1 MDLNLAGSTAY
12 VTGGAQGIGAAI
24 VDRLVAEG
32 VAVAISDVDA
42 DQLNDRHR
50 DGQHGWTVAGRAP
63 VLIPA
68 DLSNPQDTVRAADAA
83 VAGLGGPPTILVNN
97 VGVAKSQPFLDI
109 SDADWAAGFDLNFMS
124 AVRTSR
130 ALLPQMAAAGG
141 GAVVIISSDLAKQ
154 PDTVPADYGA
164 MKAALLYLSK
174 ALALEFAPSVRVNAV
189 CPGPVWTGLWSRPGG
204 VADKMAEAYG
214 TDRDTAIQRYLQDRH
229 LPLGIGQP
237 DDVATLVA
245 YLVSPAAKFLT
256 GSAYDVGGTLRG
268 LF

>member
-1 MDLNLAGSTAY
+1 MDLNLGGSTAY

-24 VDRLVAEG
+24 VDQLVAEG
-32 VAVAISDVDA
+32 VAVAVSDVDA
-42 DQLNDRHR
+42 DQLNDH
-50 DGQHGWTVAGRAP
+50 HHAWTVAGRAP

-68 DLSNPQDTVRAADAA
+68 DLSNPEDTLRAADAA

-97 VGVAKSQPFLDI
+97 VGVAKSQPFLEI
-109 SDADWAAGFDLNFMS
+109 SDADWTAGFNLNFMS

-130 ALLPQMAAAGG
+130 VLLPQMAAAGG
-141 GAVVIISSDLAKQ
+141 GAVVNISSDLAKQ

-174 ALALEFAPSVRVNAV
+174 ALALEFAPSVRVNTV

-204 VADKMAEAYG
+204 VADKMAEVYG
-214 TDRDTAIQRYLQDRH
+214 TDRDTAIERYLQDRH

-237 DDVATLVA
+237 SDVANLVA

-256 GSAYDVGGTLRG
+256 GSVYDVGGTLRG